1 MARKE
6 NGGGG
11 EADSTNPNADREE
24 ETDTLLGNVQGRAAS
39 SDVVDGR
46 RAEVA
51 EEQPLINESA
61 GSRKQ
66 NDVLATPSSSR
77 RDSCTAKSDKHTKSV
92 RSSLVPVLVTLDPT
106 DRVSLNTGKYL
117 SFVTNQTFVYVTHYL

>member
-24 ETDTLLGNVQGRAAS
+24 ETDTLLDNGQGRAAS

-51 EEQPLINESA
+51 EEQPLIIESA

-77 RDSCTAKSDKHTKSV
+77 TDSTAKSNKHTKSV